1 MISVPDFKSAP
12 GTGVRSFVFL
22 MAFINALSQSL
33 RPLGFIKVGRTFPAG
48 SMRTW
53 NRAFMLLHSLL
64 VPVFIL
70 TLLLRSLRYCPM
82 FSLLFPAVDVALPA
96 FIRAKAA
103 VRAAE
108 STAGVVGWFVLGL
121 DSVFGAVLIFSG
133 VTVATGA
140 VGADF
145 STVFLVT
152 VGALMSAGVGFS

>member
-1 MISVPDFKSAP
+1 
-12 GTGVRSFVFL
+12 
-22 MAFINALSQSL
+22 
-33 RPLGFIKVGRTFPAG
+33 
-48 SMRTW
+48 
-53 NRAFMLLHSLL
+53 
-64 VPVFIL
+64 
-70 TLLLRSLRYCPM
+70 M

-103 VRAAE
+103 VRSAE